1 MPVLSRT
8 YPAYEFLDVRPLPR
22 HEYSHAV
29 YARRDPR
36 DRDNRHAEDSER
48 QRQLV
53 GRQVSGGPAT
63 RHRNRGAER
72 DERQRDRKGG
82 RGMVQQA
89 EHAHEQRHEQPGDRL
104 LPLSGLLLAR
114 RYGPPRREHRGVQ
127 EEPAEEVGDEH
138 SRGGAADVR
147 DLEDLIRLSH
157 VATRQESR
165 PVGEQEPRGDAPD
178 EQLEN
183 RHRPDAE
190 HLAEHQLKRT
200 ERRDED
206 FYNTSR
212 LLFQNGAHHV
222 DAVEEDC
229 RVENDAHEIR
239 ERKRLRGGLAR
250 GLSTRDLFGVDSD
263 GDTRPRHHPWIDT
276 FSLEPHRA
284 HDVADGPLEGAD
296 GREPGSAGPTVL
308 AFPRIRVAVG
318 HNEEAG
324 EPLLLHFGGE

>member
-22 HEYSHAV
+22 HEYSHSV

-36 DRDNRHAEDSER
+36 DR
-48 QRQLV
+48 
-53 GRQVSGGPAT
+53 
-63 RHRNRGAER
+63 
-72 DERQRDRKGG
+72 KGG
-82 RGMVQQA
+82 RGIVQHA
-89 EHAHEQRHEQPGDRL
+89 EHAHERQHEQPGDRL
-104 LPLSGLLLAR
+104 LRLSGLLLAR
-114 RYGPPRREHRGVQ
+114 RYGAHRREHRGVQ

-178 EQLEN
+178 EKLEN

-206 FYNTSR
+206 FYDTSR
-212 LLFQNGAHHV
+212 LLFQHGA
-222 DAVEEDC
+222 
-229 RVENDAHEIR
+229 
-239 ERKRLRGGLAR
+239 
-250 GLSTRDLFGVDSD
+250 
-263 GDTRPRHHPWIDT
+263 
-276 FSLEPHRA
+276 
-284 HDVADGPLEGAD
+284 
-296 GREPGSAGPTVL
+296 
-308 AFPRIRVAVG
+308 
-318 HNEEAG
+318 
-324 EPLLLHFGGE
+324 